1 MTPKMLFASATTTER
16 EVSPAVTSLVEQV
29 HAQLDGQAETTTVDL
44 ALVFLSAHFTGQA
57 RLIAAELQ
65 AGLRPGVLLGCTAEG
80 VIGRQAELE
89 GQAAIALVAA
99 HLPGVQIIPFVLE
112 NTDWRATLLEC
123 AEFRRL
129 VGAPD
134 DTRLFLLL
142 GDPFSTPMD
151 DLLEAFN
158 NAYPGLPVIGGMASG
173 ALRAQGNA
181 LILNDL
187 ANNVGVVGVAL
198 AGKLDVDVVVSQ
210 GCRPIWRP
218 FTISA
223 GHRNEI
229 YLLED
234 RPLEQ
239 RTLEQ
244 RTLEQ
249 RTLEQRTPLDWIQD
263 LIQELSEE
271 DRLLLQ
277 NGLYVGRAINL
288 SDDAIG
294 RGDFLIRGIIGI
306 DRESGAIAIGDTIQ
320 EGETI
325 QFHLR
330 DAFTAQED
338 LEMMLIPQSFRLPPD
353 GALLFSCNGRGT
365 RLYDHPDGDIIV
377 IQKSLGGTPL
387 AGFFCAGEIGPI
399 GGKNFMHGQTA
410 SLVIFRSSQAEA

>member
-1 MTPKMLFASATTTER
+1 MTPKMLFASATATER

-29 HAQLDGQAETTTVDL
+29 RTQLDGQAETATVDL

-89 GQAAIALVAA
+89 GQPAITLVAA
-99 HLPGVQIIPFVLE
+99 HLPGVQIFPFVLE

-134 DTRLFLLL
+134 DTCLFLLL

-151 DLLEAFN
+151 DMLEAFN

-187 ANNVGVVGVAL
+187 TNNVGVVGVAL
-198 AGKLDVDVVVSQ
+198 AGELDVDVVVSQ

-223 GHRNEI
+223 AHRNEI
-229 YLLED
+229 YLLEN
-234 RPLEQ
+234 RP
-239 RTLEQ
+239 
-244 RTLEQ
+244 
-249 RTLEQRTPLDWIQD
+249 PLDWIQD
-263 LIQELSEE
+263 LIQELTEE

-277 NGLYVGRAINL
+277 NGLYVGRAINN
-288 SDDAIG
+288 DDDDIG

-306 DRESGAIAIGDTIQ
+306 DRESGAIAIGDTVQ

-338 LEMMLIPQSFRLPPD
+338 LEMMLIPQAFRLPPD

-365 RLYDHPDGDIIV
+365 RLYDHPNGDINV

-410 SLVIFRSSQAEA
+410 SLVIFRSSRAEA

>member
-16 EVSPAVTSLVEQV
+16 ESGSAVASLVEQV
-29 HAQLDGQAETTTVDL
+29 QAQLVGPAQLDGQAGMATVDL

-57 RLIAAELQ
+57 RSIAAELQ
-65 AGLRPGVLLGCTAEG
+65 AELRPGVLLGCTAEG
-80 VIGRQAELE
+80 VIGRHEELE
-89 GQAAIALVAA
+89 GQAAITLVAA
-99 HLPGVQIIPFVLE
+99 YLPGVRIVPFVFE

-123 AEFRRL
+123 VEFRRL

-134 DTRLFLLL
+134 DTRLFVLL

-198 AGKLDVDVVVSQ
+198 AGELDVDVVVSQ

-223 GHRNEI
+223 AHWNEI
-229 YLLED
+229 YLLEE
-234 RPLEQ
+234 RP
-239 RTLEQ
+239 
-244 RTLEQ
+244 
-249 RTLEQRTPLDWIQD
+249 PLVWIQD
-263 LIQELSEE
+263 LMQDLSEE

-288 SDDAIG
+288 SDDDIG

-306 DRESGAIAIGDTIQ
+306 DRESGAIAIGDTVQ

-338 LEMMLIPQSFRLPPD
+338 IEMMLIPQAFRLPPE

-365 RLYDHPDGDIIV
+365 RLYDHPDGDISV

-410 SLVIFRSSQAEA
+410 SLAIFRSSQAEA

>member
-1 MTPKMLFASATTTER
+1 MTPKMLFASATATER

-29 HAQLDGQAETTTVDL
+29 RTQLDGQAETATVDL

-89 GQAAIALVAA
+89 GQPAITLVAA
-99 HLPGVQIIPFVLE
+99 HLPGVQIFPFVLE

-134 DTRLFLLL
+134 DTCLFLLL

-151 DLLEAFN
+151 DMLEAFN

-187 ANNVGVVGVAL
+187 TNNVGVVGVAL
-198 AGKLDVDVVVSQ
+198 AGELNVDVVVSQ

-223 GHRNEI
+223 AHRNEI
-229 YLLED
+229 YLLEN
-234 RPLEQ
+234 RP
-239 RTLEQ
+239 
-244 RTLEQ
+244 
-249 RTLEQRTPLDWIQD
+249 PLDWIQD
-263 LIQELSEE
+263 LIQELTEE

-277 NGLYVGRAINL
+277 NGLYVGRAINN
-288 SDDAIG
+288 DDDDIG

-306 DRESGAIAIGDTIQ
+306 DRESGAIAIGDTVQ

-338 LEMMLIPQSFRLPPD
+338 LEMMLIPQAFRLPPD

-365 RLYDHPDGDIIV
+365 RLYDHPNGDINV

-410 SLVIFRSSQAEA
+410 SLVIFRSSRAEA

>member
-16 EVSPAVTSLVEQV
+16 EAGPAVASLVEQV
-29 HAQLDGQAETTTVDL
+29 QAQLVGPTQLEGQAEISTVDL

-80 VIGRQAELE
+80 VIGRQEELE
-89 GQAAIALVAA
+89 GQAAITLVAA
-99 HLPGVQIIPFVLE
+99 HLPGVRIVPFVFE

-123 AEFRRL
+123 VEFRRL

-134 DTRLFLLL
+134 DTRLFVLL

-158 NAYPGLPVIGGMASG
+158 NAYPGLPVIGGMSSG

-187 ANNVGVVGVAL
+187 TNNVGVVGVAL
-198 AGKLDVDVVVSQ
+198 AGELDVDVVVSQ

-223 GHRNEI
+223 AHWNEI
-229 YLLED
+229 YLLEE
-234 RPLEQ
+234 RP
-239 RTLEQ
+239 
-244 RTLEQ
+244 
-249 RTLEQRTPLDWIQD
+249 PLVW
-263 LIQELSEE
+263 IQELMQELDDE
-271 DRLLLQ
+271 DRVLLQ
-277 NGLYVGRAINL
+277 NGLYIGRAINL
-288 SDDAIG
+288 SDDIG

-306 DRESGAIAIGDTIQ
+306 DRESGAIAIGDTVQ

-338 LEMMLIPQSFRLPPD
+338 LEMMLIPQAFRLPPD

-365 RLYDHPDGDIIV
+365 RLYDHPDGDISV
-377 IQKSLGGTPL
+377 IQKNLGGTPL